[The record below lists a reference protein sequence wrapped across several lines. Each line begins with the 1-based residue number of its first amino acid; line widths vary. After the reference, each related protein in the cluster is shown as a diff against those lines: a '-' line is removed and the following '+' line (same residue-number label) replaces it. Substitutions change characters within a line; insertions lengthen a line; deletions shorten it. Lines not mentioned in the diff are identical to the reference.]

1 MQTEAERIF
10 YRRLYI
16 LIGLTAA
23 MVCGLFYLMYLTVV
37 KERTTVSAETRFTK
51 VQKAVEIV
59 YDSDKKILIPTADVI
74 VPDDNKP
81 ADQPAKPDEEKKPE
95 TETADVTTNS
105 SLLRIVSPAAK
116 IDPGYVPDRL
126 VVPDVPMYQVQELRP
141 EAASALEEMF
151 AAAAQDGYDLYLIS
165 GFRSYDYQV
174 GLWNYYVD
182 YFGLSYTEH
191 IDAHPGGSEHQ
202 LGLSV
207 DIGTTDDVC
216 RLDTCFGGTGAF
228 AWLQANSYK
237 YGYIERYPQDKE
249 AITGIMYSPWSFRY
263 TGRQEAEKLYQTSLT
278 MEEYYHMN

>member
-23 MVCGLFYLMYLTVV
+23 MVCGLFYLMYLTAV
-37 KERTTVSAETRFTK
+37 KGNATVSAENQINK
-51 VQKAVEIV
+51 VQKTVEIV
-59 YDSDKKILIPTADVI
+59 YDSDRKILL
-74 VPDDNKP
+74 P
-81 ADQPAKPDEEKKPE
+81 ADDTASNNTDQTQDQTVKPEDEKKPE
-95 TETADVTTNS
+95 PQTADVRSNS

-116 IDPGYVPDRL
+116 IDPDYVPSQL
-126 VVPDVPMYQVQELRP
+126 VVPDVPMYQTQELRP
-141 EAASALEEMF
+141 EAASALEDMF

-216 RLDTCFGGTGAF
+216 RLDTCFGETGAF
-228 AWLQANSYK
+228 AWLQENSYK
-237 YGYIERYPQDKE
+237 FGYIERYPLNKE
-249 AITGIMYSPWSFRY
+249 AVTGIMYSPWSFRY
-263 TGRQEAEKLYQTSLT
+263 TGKEEAEKLHQTSQT

>member
-1 MQTEAERIF
+1 M
-10 YRRLYI
+10 
-16 LIGLTAA
+16 
-23 MVCGLFYLMYLTVV
+23 
-37 KERTTVSAETRFTK
+37 
-51 VQKAVEIV
+51 
-59 YDSDKKILIPTADVI
+59 
-74 VPDDNKP
+74 P
-81 ADQPAKPDEEKKPE
+81 ADDTASHNNDQTQDQTVKPENEKKPE
-95 TETADVTTNS
+95 PQTADVRSNS

-116 IDPGYVPDRL
+116 IDPDYVPSQL
-126 VVPDVPMYQVQELRP
+126 VIPDVPMYQTQELRP
-141 EAASALEEMF
+141 EAASALEDMF

-216 RLDTCFGGTGAF
+216 RLDTCFGETGAF
-228 AWLQANSYK
+228 AWLQENSYK
-237 YGYIERYPQDKE
+237 FGYIERYPLNKE
-249 AITGIMYSPWSFRY
+249 AVTGIMYSPWSFRY
-263 TGRQEAEKLYQTSLT
+263 TGKEEAEKLHQSSQT

>member
-23 MVCGLFYLMYLTVV
+23 MVCGLFYLMYLTAV
-37 KERTTVSAETRFTK
+37 KGRATVSAENRINK
-51 VQKAVEIV
+51 VQKTVEIV
-59 YDSDKKILIPTADVI
+59 YDSDRKILL
-74 VPDDNKP
+74 P
-81 ADQPAKPDEEKKPE
+81 ADDTASHNPDLTPDQPVKPEDEKKPE
-95 TETADVTTNS
+95 PQTANVRSNS

-116 IDPGYVPDRL
+116 IDPDYVPSQL
-126 VVPDVPMYQVQELRP
+126 VVPDVPMYQTQELRP
-141 EAASALEEMF
+141 EAASALEDMF

-216 RLDTCFGGTGAF
+216 RLDTCFGETGAF
-228 AWLQANSYK
+228 AWLQENSYK
-237 YGYIERYPQDKE
+237 FGYIERYPLNKE
-249 AITGIMYSPWSFRY
+249 AVTGIMYSPWSFRY
-263 TGRQEAEKLYQTSLT
+263 TGKEEAEKLHQSSQT

>member
-23 MVCGLFYLMYLTVV
+23 MVCGLFYLMYLTAV
-37 KERTTVSAETRFTK
+37 KGRATVSAENRINK
-51 VQKAVEIV
+51 VQKTVEIV
-59 YDSDKKILIPTADVI
+59 YDSDRKILLPAEDTASHN
-74 VPDDNKP
+74 PDLTP
-81 ADQPAKPDEEKKPE
+81 DQPVKPEDEKKPE
-95 TETADVTTNS
+95 PQADVRSNS

-116 IDPGYVPDRL
+116 IDPDYVPSQL
-126 VVPDVPMYQVQELRP
+126 VVPDVPMYQTQELRP
-141 EAASALEEMF
+141 EAASALEDMF

-216 RLDTCFGGTGAF
+216 RLDTCFGETGAF
-228 AWLQANSYK
+228 AWLQENSYK
-237 YGYIERYPQDKE
+237 FGYIERYPLNKE
-249 AITGIMYSPWSFRY
+249 AVTGIMYSPWSFRY
-263 TGRQEAEKLYQTSLT
+263 TGKEEAEKLHQSSQT